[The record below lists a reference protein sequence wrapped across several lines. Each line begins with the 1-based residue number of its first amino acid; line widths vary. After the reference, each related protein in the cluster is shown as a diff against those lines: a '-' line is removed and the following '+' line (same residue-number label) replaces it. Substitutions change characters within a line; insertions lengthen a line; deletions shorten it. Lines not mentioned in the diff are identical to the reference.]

1 MKKTIIIAAAMF
13 CMLASNAQA
22 QSLKDIFKK
31 ENIGETLGGI
41 AETVLTKNGIMKTDI
56 TGNWTYAQ
64 ADCKFTS
71 EDLAKQAGG
80 ALAATKISDRLSDV
94 YTRIGIK
101 PGAFN
106 FQFNSDSTF
115 TSTLGAKTL
124 KGDFMLE
131 GNDITLN
138 YKIAGG
144 LKTASVNAHVQKA
157 GNNLSIL
164 FNADKLLTFFGQLGS
179 VSNIAVLKTVA
190 ALAEGYD
197 GMMIGYEMTKEQ

>member
-94 YTRIGIK
+94 YTRMGIK

-190 ALAEGYD
+190 ALAEDYD

>member
-41 AETVLTKNGIMKTDI
+41 AETVLTKTGIMKTDI

>member
-13 CMLASNAQA
+13 CMLASDMQA
-22 QSLKDIFKK
+22 QSLKDLFKK
-31 ENIGETLGGI
+31 DNIGETLGGI
-41 AETVLTKNGIMKTDI
+41 AETVLTKTGIMKTDI

-80 ALAATKISDRLSDV
+80 TLAATKISDRLSDV

>member
-41 AETVLTKNGIMKTDI
+41 AETVLTKTGIMKTDI

-80 ALAATKISDRLSDV
+80 TLAATKISDRLSDV